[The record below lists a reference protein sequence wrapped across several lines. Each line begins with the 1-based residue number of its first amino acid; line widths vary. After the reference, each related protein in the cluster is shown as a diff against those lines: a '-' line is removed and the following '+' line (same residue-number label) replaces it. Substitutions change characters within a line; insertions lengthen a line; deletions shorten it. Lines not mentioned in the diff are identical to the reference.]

1 MQTTNILSASL
12 IDLIFDGRN
21 KEYGA
26 YELRTAYHKR
36 INKALLITAVIAA
49 LAFGGAA
56 LASSLKKEKDIFKM
70 RDGIVLTEVPV
81 EKAPEKLPD
90 PIKKAEPVQVKT
102 EIYTAPKIV
111 DKDVLQTPPPSIDD
125 LADAK
130 IDLFKKEGVVFDGTV
145 TPETIGEGK

>member
-111 DKDVLQTPPPSIDD
+111 DKDVLQTPP
-125 LADAK
+125 
-130 IDLFKKEGVVFDGTV
+130 
-145 TPETIGEGK
+145 